1 MKKGFSLLMVAF
13 AMTASFCMTG
23 CNKEYT
29 LTVNPNNPEWGSTE
43 GSGVY
48 TSGTNVEISAT
59 PKPGY
64 YFIKWND
71 NVTDSVRTI
80 TVTGDATYTAYFS
93 NNPNGGGTPGG
104 GETENIYGSWRG
116 YNGGNEYT
124 LDLGTQGWCSL
135 EIVYNIDTDEE
146 EIVHGAGPYTYANG
160 SGSFDLSEVDPDL
173 YDLHGHGTFTVSGNT
188 LTMSYGGATVSMTH
202 AK

>member
-1 MKKGFSLLMVAF
+1 MKRTLKTIAIAMLACFS
-13 AMTASFCMTG
+13 MTMTG

-29 LTVNPNNPEWGSTE
+29 LTVNPNNPEWGTTE

-48 TSGTNVEISAT
+48 TGGTAVEISAT

-71 NVTDSVRTI
+71 NVTDSVRTV

-93 NNPNGGGTPGG
+93 SNPNDGGGTGG
-104 GETENIYGSWRG
+104 GENENIYGSWRG
-116 YNGGNEYT
+116 LTGGNEYT
-124 LDLGTQGWCSL
+124 LDLGTQGFCEL

-160 SGSFDLSEVDPDL
+160 SGSFDLSEDNPDL
-173 YDLHGHGTFTVSGNT
+173 YDIHGHGTFTVSGST
-188 LTMSYGGATVSMTH
+188 LTMSYGGATVAMTH